1 MDFGLSADSAAGQA
15 TEGCV
20 HDQTHP
26 GLELDEGRDAHGRA
40 RNPIDIRENSHPE
53 LGLRFDEEAAE
64 RAVRFFEVCLTHTKG
79 EWAGKP
85 LKLSDWQADKIIR
98 PLFGW
103 KRADGTRR
111 YRTTYIQIPRKAGK
125 STLAAGIALYLLLA
139 DGEPGAEVY
148 SAAADREQAAIVFEM
163 AKGMAD
169 ASDALRKRVQAFK
182 RALTVPGTASSYKVL
197 SSEAYTKH
205 GLSAHGIVVDEVHAL
220 PDRELWDVLTTSTGA
235 RRQPLTVAIT
245 TAGFDRHSLCYEL
258 YDYACKVRDGIIED
272 PAFLP
277 VIYEAAA
284 DDDWKLPA
292 TWHKAHP
299 GLGVSVK
306 EEYFAGECAKAQQLP
321 TYENTFK
328 RLLLNVWTEQDT
340 RWLPMDAWDACS
352 DEMPDLDGRACYAG
366 LDLSTTTDITALVL
380 AFPIGG
386 TVHLLPFF
394 WVPRDG
400 IAKRAKRDRVP
411 YDVWE
416 RQGHI
421 EATEGN
427 VIDYDVIRA
436 RINELAERFHIKEI
450 AIDRWNATQLA
461 TQLAGDGFEVVGFGQ
476 GYASMSAPCK
486 ELERR
491 ILGREM
497 NHGGHPVMRW
507 MASNVSVTMDPA
519 GNMKADKAKSTER
532 IDGIVASLMALG
544 RVMAND
550 EERPSVYEGG
560 AFTFV

>member
-1 MDFGLSADSAAGQA
+1 MTKPNFSS
-15 TEGCV
+15 TEFW
-20 HDQTHP
+20 
-26 GLELDEGRDAHGRA
+26 
-40 RNPIDIRENSHPE
+40 
-53 LGLRFDEEAAE
+53 FDEAAADRAVLFFEAA
-64 RAVRFFEVCLTHTKG
+64 LKHIKG

-85 LKLSDWQADKIIR
+85 LKLSPWQADQIIR

-103 KRADGTRR
+103 KRQDGTRR
-111 YRTTYIQIPRKAGK
+111 YRTAYIQIPRKAGK
-125 STLAAGIALYLLLA
+125 STLAAGIALYLLMA

-148 SAAADREQAAIVFEM
+148 SAAADRDQAAIVFEL
-163 AKGMAD
+163 AKSMAD
-169 ASDALRKRVQAFK
+169 ASKALRSRLQAYK
-182 RALTVPGTASSYKVL
+182 RALVMPSTASSYKVL

-205 GLSAHGIVVDEVHAL
+205 GLNAHGIVIDEVHAL
-220 PDRELWDVLTTSTGA
+220 PDRDLWDVLTTSTGA

-258 YDYACKVRDGIIED
+258 YDYGCKVRDGIIQD
-272 PAFLP
+272 ASFLP
-277 VIYEAAA
+277 VIFEAAQ
-284 DDDWKLPA
+284 DDDWKDPA

-306 EEYFAGECAKAQQLP
+306 EEYFAAECAKAQQLP

-340 RWLPMDAWDACS
+340 RWLPMDAWDACGA
-352 DEMPDLDGRACYAG
+352 DLPDLEGRACYAG

-386 TVHLLPFF
+386 TIHLLPFF

-411 YDVWE
+411 YDTWAAH
-416 RQGHI
+416 GDI
-421 EATEGN
+421 YATEGN
-427 VIDYDVIRA
+427 VLDYESIRLK
-436 RINELAERFHIKEI
+436 INELSERYHIKEI

-461 TQLAGDGFEVVGFGQ
+461 TQLTGDGFNVIGFGQ
-476 GYASMSAPCK
+476 GFASMSAPCK

-491 ILGREM
+491 ILGREI
-497 NHGGHPVMRW
+497 NHGDNPVLRW

-532 IDGIVASLMALG
+532 IDGIVATLMALG
-544 RVMAND
+544 RVMQND
-550 EERPSVYEGG
+550 EEQPSAYETG